1 MELQVEA
8 VPSKEGERMAD
19 ITNVKATA
27 LYASGEVIVEVDA
40 TGQYPRDGIELVAVP
55 PPDDCCQEGTVL
67 VVAITFTQGTRTIRR
82 WATEKSFK
90 YRADYVVLMYA
101 KHVLAVRPV
110 DNAEARRV
118 AGRPPGDQRRR
129 SLRGSGSPTSR

>member
-27 LYASGEVIVEVDA
+27 RYASGEVIVEVDA
-40 TGQYPRDGIELVAVP
+40 TGQYPRDGIELVEVS

-67 VVAITFTQGTRTIRR
+67 VVEITFPLGVKKTRR
-82 WATEKSFK
+82 WIAKKSFK

-110 DNAEARRV
+110 DNAEAPRATGRR
-118 AGRPPGDQRRR
+118 ARRR
-129 SLRGSGSPTSR
+129 EPRV